1 VSELAREVF
10 EQVGNQ
16 LKMRRFQD
24 DVEIMDTRLES
35 LKAIKCLP
43 DEFCNGSL
51 NDPAEHDQELDKK
64 LQENKRIAQ
73 EKQKKV
79 LIFIHNHLLS

>member
-1 VSELAREVF
+1 VTELAREVF
-10 EQVGNQ
+10 EQVGNL
-16 LKMRRFQD
+16 LKMRRFQED
-24 DVEIMDTRLES
+24 FEIMDTRLES

-43 DEFCNGSL
+43 DEGNL

-79 LIFIHNHLLS
+79 